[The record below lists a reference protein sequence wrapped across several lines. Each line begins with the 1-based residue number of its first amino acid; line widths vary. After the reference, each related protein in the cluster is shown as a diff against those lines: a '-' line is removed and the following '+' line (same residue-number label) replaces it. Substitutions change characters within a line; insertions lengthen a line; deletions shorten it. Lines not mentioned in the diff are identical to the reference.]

1 MRRRFSFSIHFGEL
15 SKIDRRRIWARTM
28 ERLSVEGRI
37 APEVIEGF
45 VDQYPAQVAVIE
57 HALRE
62 AKAIP

>member
-1 MRRRFSFSIHFGEL
+1 
-15 SKIDRRRIWARTM
+15 M

-62 AKAIP
+62 AKAIPLVMASQPVWSVFCGHT